1 MNATHLVE
9 ILLTL
14 GRAKEA
20 RRYAEE
26 AIALTGDADP
36 PTLQTL
42 SCWATL
48 SAFEGRVSEAAQL
61 FGFLD
66 AECPRQEVPR
76 YPGQALRGKLDSLVE
91 SRFLVAELLDLC
103 RGKRI
108 HLEATFAPAL
118 LEANCALEQRLH
130 KSRRVIA
137 IYFGINS
144 VVSI

>member
-91 SRFLVAELLDLC
+91 SRFLVAELQVLRAEGAC
-103 RGKRI
+103 W
-108 HLEATFAPAL
+108 TFAGANEFTLRRL
-118 LEANCALEQRLH
+118 LPPP
-130 KSRRVIA
+130 S
-137 IYFGINS
+137 
-144 VVSI
+144 